1 MNNATKSRIR
11 RLAYALASIAA
22 LVLAAAAGWRPY

>member
-1 MNNATKSRIR
+1 MKDTNRARIR

-22 LVLAAAAGWRPY
+22 LVLAAAAGWRPN

>member
-1 MNNATKSRIR
+1 MNNSTMARIR

-22 LVLAAAAGWRPY
+22 LVLAVAAGWRPD